1 MRYSGYSK
9 SQQQKYNDGFQG
21 LREGEKGKLLFSEYT
36 VLVLEDEESSGD
48 GCWGWLHNNVN
59 VFNINELCT

>member
-1 MRYSGYSK
+1 MRYSEYSK

-21 LREGEKGKLLFSEYT
+21 LREGENGKLLFSEYT

-48 GCWGWLHNNVN
+48 GCWGWMAA
-59 VFNINELCT
+59 